1 MLCNCLVTLF
11 LSMKLLIFAL
21 GYGRCLVY
29 KNAKC
34 ALKRY
39 NNQSSDRV
47 NGPMIDAT
55 SKKPIWK
62 HEILDADGFAAV
74 GQPVEP
80 KQVFRRTNIVAN
92 QVFVQFFSIG
102 FDQQSYAYSSRG
114 QCRSWSACS
123 RSSARISRC
132 SYHVVL
138 FYCSKLVRL

>member
-1 MLCNCLVTLF
+1 M
-11 LSMKLLIFAL
+11 FAI

-47 NGPMIDAT
+47 NGPILDAA

-62 HEILDADGFAAV
+62 HDILDADGFAAV

-80 KQVFRRTNIVAN
+80 KQVLREKNSPNRTMLN
-92 QVFVQFFSIG
+92 FFALG

-114 QCRSWSACS
+114 HCRCWSACGC
-123 RSSARISRC
+123 SSARISRC
-132 SYHVVL
+132 PYHVKHFTVL
-138 FYCSKLVRL
+138 KLFRFHNFFKSYFQL

>member
-1 MLCNCLVTLF
+1 M
-11 LSMKLLIFAL
+11 FAI

-47 NGPMIDAT
+47 NGPILDAA

-62 HEILDADGFAAV
+62 HDILDADGFAAV

-80 KQVFRRTNIVAN
+80 KQVLRKKIHQTEL
-92 QVFVQFFSIG
+92 
-102 FDQQSYAYSSRG
+102 
-114 QCRSWSACS
+114 C
-123 RSSARISRC
+123 
-132 SYHVVL
+132 
-138 FYCSKLVRL
+138 